1 MLRGRLAPFGVMVSL
16 VAATL
21 VFALGASAQ
30 LPANVMLVRGT
41 IDSAEAGA
49 LTVKTKDGLTRVG
62 ITEKTAYVAVFAA
75 RLKDIR
81 KGEYVGIT
89 ARRGPGGGWQ
99 AVEVHIFPEAMRG
112 LSEGHYPWDFPGTT
126 MTNAVVA
133 DVVQRVDGP
142 LLTLAPKGQSV
153 KIVVPRTATIVRID
167 LQKTGVFR
175 LGAGTVVVAS
185 KGPDGSLTALRVYV
199 GQGGVMPPF

>member
-1 MLRGRLAPFGVMVSL
+1 MKARALVRWARMILLVGAILVSGV
-16 VAATL
+16 
-21 VFALGASAQ
+21 GAFAQ

-41 IDSAEAGA
+41 LAAAGPA
-49 LTVKTKDGLTRVG
+49 AVSVKTKDGLARVG
-62 ITEKTAYVAVFAA
+62 ITEKTGYAAVFAA
-75 RLKDIR
+75 RLEEIK

-89 ARRGPGGGWQ
+89 ARRGRDGGRQ

-133 DVVQRVDGP
+133 DVVQQVNGP
-142 LLTLAPKGQSV
+142 LLTLTPKGESV
-153 KIVVPRTATIVRID
+153 QILVPPAATIVRVD
-167 LQKTGVFR
+167 LRKADVVQV
-175 LGAGTVVVAS
+175 GAGTVVVAS
-185 KGPDGSLTALRVYV
+185 KAPDGSLTALRVYV

>member
-1 MLRGRLAPFGVMVSL
+1 MPPVRLAPFGVMVSL

-30 LPANVMLVRGT
+30 LLANVMLVRGT

-142 LLTLAPKGQSV
+142 LLTLAPQGQSV

>member
-1 MLRGRLAPFGVMVSL
+1 MLRERAALFAMVVSL
-16 VAATL
+16 VVATL

-62 ITEKTAYVAVFAA
+62 ITEKTAYAAVFAA
-75 RLKDIR
+75 RLRDIR

-126 MTNAVVA
+126 MTNAAVA

-175 LGAGTVVVAS
+175 LGAGTVVVTS

>member
-1 MLRGRLAPFGVMVSL
+1 MPRERAALFAMVVSL

-142 LLTLAPKGQSV
+142 LLTLAPQGQSV